1 MTKSYHR
8 DFCDGLKKLID
19 ADGTIKAAGNVKSF
33 VEDRADPAQKVRE
46 ALSKNGV
53 LVMVAATGH
62 SRRAGSGRSAAG
74 DLLVEITCFENPKK
88 NRALDLDAFT
98 LVQAAEAIK
107 DALHGQKVL
116 NAKVRYIEMRR
127 EDADENDYR
136 MVVEFAAFT
145 ALDRSRAAAWGIG
158 DATRWG
164 EVTSSRSRR
173 GGTAQFEPGRNGRAR
188 FVGVLDPHWAV
199 ELTCDV
205 EGELTDEDLPALG
218 GKFTWKGREY
228 SCTDAELT
236 GSGEDLSTVRLSGRT
251 I

>member
-1 MTKSYHR
+1 MTKSYQR
-8 DFCDGLKKLID
+8 DFCDGLKKLIA
-19 ADGTIKAAGNVKSF
+19 ADETITAAGNVEAF
-33 VEDRADPAQKVRE
+33 VEDRADPAQKVGA
-46 ALSKNGV
+46 ALARSGV

-74 DLLVEITCFENPKK
+74 DLLIEITCFENPKR
-88 NRALDLDAFT
+88 NRANNQDAFT

-107 DALHGQKVL
+107 DALHGQTVM

-127 EDADENDYR
+127 EDADESDYR

-158 DATRWG
+158 EATLWG
-164 EVTSSRSRR
+164 EVTSLRSRR
-173 GGTAQFEPGRNGRAR
+173 GGTAQFEPGRDGKAR

-205 EGELTDEDLPALG
+205 EGELTDADLPALG
-218 GKFTWKGREY
+218 GEFTWNGRAY
-228 SCTDAELT
+228 SCTGAELT
-236 GSGEDLSTVRLSGRT
+236 GSSEDLSTVRLTGRT
-251 I
+251 T

>member
-1 MTKSYHR
+1 MTKSYQR
-8 DFCDGLKKLID
+8 DFCDELKKLIA
-19 ADGTIKAAGNVKSF
+19 ADETIKAAGNVEAF
-33 VEDRADPAQKVRE
+33 VEDRADPAQKVGA
-46 ALSKNGV
+46 ALARSGV

-74 DLLVEITCFENPKK
+74 DLLLEITCFENPKR
-88 NRALDLDAFT
+88 NRANNQDAFT

-107 DALHGQKVL
+107 DALHGQTVM

-127 EDADENDYR
+127 EDADESDYR

-158 DATRWG
+158 EATLWG
-164 EVTSSRSRR
+164 EVTSLRSRR
-173 GGTAQFEPGRNGRAR
+173 GGTAQFEPGRDGKAR

-205 EGELTDEDLPALG
+205 EGGLTPAPA
-218 GKFTWKGREY
+218 R
-228 SCTDAELT
+228 S
-236 GSGEDLSTVRLSGRT
+236 
-251 I
+251 